1 MEAAKQSELAARA
14 DYIPIAEQRTR
25 LQAIWHAHQGKI
37 TRTVAIVFV
46 LAFWEGVVRSGAV
59 DPLFLSSPYLV
70 IVKLVEMFST
80 GEIWPHI
87 LVSTQEASLGF
98 GLAIAVG
105 IPLGIAMGR
114 MPLLRYTLEPFIMA
128 KYSSPTVAFLPL
140 LIIWLGIGLWSK
152 VALIFLGAVFVLI
165 INTEAGVSN
174 VDRRLIETARS
185 FTASERQILTKIIFP
200 ATIPFIIA
208 AMRLAIGRVLIMVVV
223 AELYASTAGLGYLV
237 FQAGAMYDT
246 TLVFV
251 GVIILAFAG
260 IVFSEFLRIAERRV
274 APWLQA
280 REG

>member
-1 MEAAKQSELAARA
+1 MEIVKQTEIAAGA
-14 DYIPIAEQRTR
+14 DYLPIAERRTW
-25 LQAIWHAHQGKI
+25 LQAVWHAHQGKI
-37 TRTVAIVFV
+37 TRTLAVILV
-46 LAFWEGVVRSGAV
+46 LGAWEAVVRSGTV

-70 IVKLVEMFST
+70 AVRLAEMFAS

-87 LVSTQEASLGF
+87 LVSTKEAGVGF

-114 MPLLRYTLEPFIMA
+114 RPLLRYTLEPFIMA

-165 INTEAGVSN
+165 INTEAGVSS

-185 FTASERQILTKIIFP
+185 FTASERQILTKIVLP
-200 ATIPFIIA
+200 ATIPFVIA

-223 AELYASTAGLGYLV
+223 AELYASTAGLGHLV

-251 GVIILAFAG
+251 GVIILAVTG
-260 IVFSEFLRIAERRV
+260 IALSELLRLIERRV
-274 APWLQA
+274 APWPQTQ
-280 REG
+280 EG